1 MHTLTCYID
10 PRPAPAT
17 HERHIVESRHK
28 KEVTLA
34 VGMRIVG
41 ATLWIAAWVVGLG
54 YFIGWLGS

>member
-1 MHTLTCYID
+1 MNTLTCYID

-17 HERHIVESRHK
+17 QEPHIVDSRHK
-28 KEVTLA
+28 NEVILT

-54 YFIGWLGS
+54 YFVGWLGS